1 MAKYGF
7 KSEAEKEQ
15 ERLIREQQKE
25 ASGRAE
31 LERTAG
37 SKIVPA
43 EMRQAVEEKNTR
55 ASIKK
60 QALESGMSEDEA
72 NRAVAESGIGSV
84 TPRLDRMAGEQRRL
98 EESRAANPDP
108 NLQGFKT
115 YGDKARF
122 ETQNAIRKL
131 QGRPQLTPDTP
142 EQFRQDIGTSMG
154 FGEKSALLTPE
165 GQARAIGKGVKSGL
179 SPEAANAAV
188 QRAFKTLKGTTEGKA
203 AAGVAGGT
211 AAVVPP
217 MLARPQEVAPTA
229 RGATPSAA
237 PIQVEPT
244 QVEKGPVE
252 SFLGIA
258 APAVSATGLYAP
270 MAKLPSIAA
279 GRATQRAATVAGE
292 VAKLGPASKYLAEG
306 AAAKQE
312 LTAAQKALAST
323 SRLGGGKAPIA
334 GSPYEKAL
342 AKWTEKSIE
351 ATGKVKA
358 AEEGGQAVSKATSAL
373 AKAEAGAARA
383 AKLAEF
389 VKPVAG
395 VSKAVG
401 KIATP
406 VAVGMELYDT
416 AKFAFSPE
424 EREKMTRE
432 VEATAEKGALRS
444 AAGGA
449 LSPMKTILSTGKLV
463 GEALQSGRRARES
476 AAAASTAERRS
487 QVMAEERRKD
497 FTDEEFKALSQ
508 EERSGYLKQLRER
521 VKVK

>member
-1 MAKYGF
+1 M
-7 KSEAEKEQ
+7 
-15 ERLIREQQKE
+15 
-25 ASGRAE
+25 
-31 LERTAG
+31 
-37 SKIVPA
+37 
-43 EMRQAVEEKNTR
+43 EEKNTR

-131 QGRPQLTPDTP
+131 QGRQQLTPDTP

-203 AAGVAGGT
+203 AAGVAGVAGGT

-237 PIQVEPT
+237 PVQVEPT

-258 APAVSATGLYAP
+258 APAVSAAGLYAP

-432 VEATAEKGALRS
+432 VEATAGKGALRS